1 MRSTRGSGYRQ
12 GVIDVSGLVG
22 ASPRMDSAYVQG
34 IYADAGADLAR
45 TTEVARQVF
54 DV

>member
-1 MRSTRGSGYRQ
+1 
-12 GVIDVSGLVG
+12 
-22 ASPRMDSAYVQG
+22 MDSAYVQG